1 MLDSYLSVK
10 MEEELFDL
18 REQLR
23 EMERKVSLVL
33 SERER
38 IEATLRE
45 KVKLI
50 KVKISSECVD
60 SEV

>member
-1 MLDSYLSVK
+1 MLDSYLSIK

-23 EMERKVSLVL
+23 EMERKVSLAI
-33 SERER
+33 SEREQ
-38 IEATLRE
+38 IESTLRE

-50 KVKISSECVD
+50 KVKFSSVC
-60 SEV
+60 

>member
-23 EMERKVSLVL
+23 EMERKVSLAI

-50 KVKISSECVD
+50 KVKISSVC
-60 SEV
+60 